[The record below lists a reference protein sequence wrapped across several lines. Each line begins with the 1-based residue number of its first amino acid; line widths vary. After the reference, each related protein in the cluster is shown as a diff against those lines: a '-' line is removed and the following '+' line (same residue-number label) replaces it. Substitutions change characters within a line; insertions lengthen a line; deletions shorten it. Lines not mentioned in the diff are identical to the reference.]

1 MKPHA
6 NGVSRGHKANGPQVE
21 GPNWLIFA
29 AGALLSTLSIRLGY
43 KLKQA
48 LDSKPKQNA
57 TAIQKGPYVLL
68 GGTSFLVFV
77 FLLTFYEDVKIYI
90 IVKLDVFWSEWI
102 LTSCLFML
110 QEMENPPAQRNQQ
123 TIFCRLMGIPKCKI
137 ITDAS
142 PAFQVVYYVLHIQ
155 ILFLFADF

>member
-68 GGTSFLVFV
+68 GGTSFLVF
-77 FLLTFYEDVKIYI
+77 
-90 IVKLDVFWSEWI
+90 
-102 LTSCLFML
+102 
-110 QEMENPPAQRNQQ
+110 EMENPPAQRNRQ

-142 PAFQVVYYVLHIQ
+142 LAFQDAGLVI
-155 ILFLFADF
+155 IIIIIC